1 MSFKESFLSEEM
13 IQRLHDFEENCF
25 YKYSYDQDLVIK
37 ERMEEKVNNASEK
50 IENINS
56 RIDDI
61 FFKENITKA
70 SLYKVE
76 LRLQKLEE
84 ISYETIR
91 QLTQLNK
98 RLCNSSLEANATTG
112 ESFDWRIP
120 MKQKVLR
127 QRSITVSGDGL
138 KDSHRSSIYN
148 SNNKSTSGL
157 KQTKTSESDKA
168 EGGNSTGSAAPID
181 SNDNFDLKNLNA
193 WNLSFGSSLNESHEQ
208 HDEQEDDLAEELINQ
223 QSIMQQQSGIDQY
236 TLHPFVYL
244 HSVVKPPLA
253 EYTSITDSIDTSNID
268 RPPSPQL
275 TQNPSG
281 ITLNKVKIHKKNY
294 KAKDYCALETTR
306 SAVARQESEILRL
319 AEESQHV
326 IINQML
332 NKLVKQTSV
341 DMGTDSNNMSI
352 ENINEENQDVPT
364 ELSNNVI
371 TEDET
376 KPFTGKS
383 FKKSKLAPLSGM
395 ERNFSQIFFAQT
407 QASALISHVEEE
419 IDEQDDAKSTTFKFN

>member
-1 MSFKESFLSEEM
+1 M

-25 YKYSYDQDLVIK
+25 YKFSYDQDLLIK
-37 ERMEEKVNNASEK
+37 DRMEEKVNNASSK

-91 QLTQLNK
+91 QLGILNK
-98 RLCNSSLEANATTG
+98 KLSNSPETAG
-112 ESFDWRIP
+112 ENTDWKISI
-120 MKQKVLR
+120 KQKVAR

-138 KDSHRSSIYN
+138 KDSLRSSIHYPA
-148 SNNKSTSGL
+148 NKSTIGL
-157 KQTKTSESDKA
+157 KQLKTNESDKA
-168 EGGNSTGSAAPID
+168 ETTIASTE
-181 SNDNFDLKNLNA
+181 SNENIELKYLNA
-193 WNLSFGSSLNESHEQ
+193 WNLSFGSSLNEKTNESHEQ
-208 HDEQEDDLAEELINQ
+208 DNDEQDEDLSEEVL
-223 QSIMQQQSGIDQY
+223 QQQTHIQQNGIDQY

-253 EYTSITDSIDTSNID
+253 EYTSITDCIDTSNID

-275 TQNPSG
+275 THNISSVVLNPIQ
-281 ITLNKVKIHKKNY
+281 ITNAKSNKHVN
-294 KAKDYCALETTR
+294 AKDYCTLETTR

-332 NKLVKQTSV
+332 SKLVKQTSV
-341 DMGTDSNNMSI
+341 DLGTDSNNLSRENLNEVANDEMSEI
-352 ENINEENQDVPT
+352 KSKVT
-364 ELSNNVI
+364 

-376 KPFTGKS
+376 KQFNKS
-383 FKKSKLAPLSGM
+383 LKKNKLAPLVSI
-395 ERNFSQIFFAQT
+395 ERNFSQLFFAQT
-407 QASALISHVEEE
+407 QANTLVSHVEEE
-419 IDEQDDAKSTTFKFN
+419 AEEESKSND